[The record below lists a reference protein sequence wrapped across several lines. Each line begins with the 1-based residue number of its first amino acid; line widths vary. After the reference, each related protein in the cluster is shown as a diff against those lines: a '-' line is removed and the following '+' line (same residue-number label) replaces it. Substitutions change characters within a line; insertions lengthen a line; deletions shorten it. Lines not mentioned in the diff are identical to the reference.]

1 LKQRVR
7 LHPAKLATYK
17 RKRPKEWS
25 KPRKS
30 QQKKI
35 SAALVV
41 IGLRVHSNLAAEL
54 GSVSMWYWLQRLESV
69 RGKRLGILYV
79 FRELLKPGNMWLG
92 SPLHEGPEKKN
103 ERL

>member
-1 LKQRVR
+1 MQLIKGKGLRNG
-7 LHPAKLATYK
+7 LNLESH
-17 RKRPKEWS
+17 S
-25 KPRKS
+25 K
-30 QQKKI
+30 KKI

>member
-1 LKQRVR
+1 MKQRVR

-41 IGLRVHSNLAAEL
+41 IGVLASEAGKCKRKKIRDSL
-54 GSVSMWYWLQRLESV
+54 CFQRATEARQHVAGES
-69 RGKRLGILYV
+69 LA
-79 FRELLKPGNMWLG
+79 
-92 SPLHEGPEKKN
+92 
-103 ERL
+103 